1 MHFWRGRGVYLI
13 EECNILVSIH
23 RVKKKSPDFCSNWLA
38 VVYIGDKNGQVVS
51 SLKSQTCLIHSNHG
65 QHNFS
70 VMIHEQSCHYLFSEL
85 TAFVFACS
93 GATVMLAAVIFWV
106 YNVLIQVDTVTV
118 ALEGVLQ
125 LGQLLENPSLLGIPP
140 QEATLNE
147 AIKVH
152 KSFTGATR
160 VCCWRIRRAG
170 WCRWTACPPATV
182 TLKHYTRTRQCYMQT

>member
-1 MHFWRGRGVYLI
+1 MSHTSNSLTLVCWTWQWFCCTQRKPLWCGGRGDLHHGFKATVWYNHVNMEENLWEMLPTPCLIYPIMHFWRGRGVYLI
-13 EECNILVSIH
+13 EECIILVSIH

-38 VVYIGDKNGQVVS
+38 VVYIGDKNGQVVA

-106 YNVLIQVDTVTV
+106 
-118 ALEGVLQ
+118 
-125 LGQLLENPSLLGIPP
+125 
-140 QEATLNE
+140 
-147 AIKVH
+147 
-152 KSFTGATR
+152 
-160 VCCWRIRRAG
+160 
-170 WCRWTACPPATV
+170 
-182 TLKHYTRTRQCYMQT
+182 